1 MLNFVLFKD
10 TISNATLKYLN
21 QSYVDTVDH
30 VKYLI
35 QLENNISYD
44 PQKLEDELQRLRVVK
59 NIEPEKDK
67 NKVS

>member
-1 MLNFVLFKD
+1 
-10 TISNATLKYLN
+10 
-21 QSYVDTVDH
+21 VDH

-44 PQKLEDELQRLRVVK
+44 PQKLEDELQKLRVVK

>member
-1 MLNFVLFKD
+1 LEKD

-44 PQKLEDELQRLRVVK
+44 PQKLEDKLQKLRVVK

-67 NKVS
+67 NKVSNIISY